1 MERAEA
7 NKLVYGIHENQ
18 DDAENDLGEVSNK
31 VQQSVPLRI
40 DTHGNG
46 VFLVPAGRARYVA
59 CDEVERPVGTRQ
71 LEHRAGG
78 TRRGNELDPTNG
90 G

>member
-1 MERAEA
+1 M
-7 NKLVYGIHENQ
+7 YGIHENQ

-31 VQQSVPLRI
+31 VQQNVPLRI

-59 CDEVERPVGTRQ
+59 CDEVEHPWARDRQ
-71 LEHRAGG
+71 NIGLGELAAAASL
-78 TRRGNELDPTNG
+78 TRRMRG